1 MTAMIDCPPVSPHVL
16 YSELSLDDMSYGEP
30 DHSGPGLTSVGL
42 SLAASDTTPPCV
54 RLEKCRSPYG
64 IDEPMEEGGS
74 RWLKLRVTSDALLQ
88 WFDQLE
94 KKNVSMVADN
104 SESFFRRQLSEDYL
118 REMMYRRPVCDN
130 FGDSTLRLRVESTT
144 RVFLIRGSMS
154 RLGTVSDVQIGCTV
168 LPIVTISK
176 LWFSH
181 QIFGVSVVA
190 TDLLVWPSVPIG
202 MRFVF
207 ESESEP
213 EETPL
218 PAAVPASD
226 LWALEPEPPESGE
239 TAPPAEHVPL
249 GEAAP
254 DETSEATSS
263 SDNCPSDDE

>member
-1 MTAMIDCPPVSPHVL
+1 MIDCPPVSPHVL

-190 TDLLVWPSVPIG
+190 TDLLVWPSKRTQAAKRGFDFILPEPVP
-202 MRFVF
+202 
-207 ESESEP
+207 EA
-213 EETPL
+213 L
-218 PAAVPASD
+218 PAALPA
-226 LWALEPEPPESGE
+226 PEMPEGGEE
-239 TAPPAEHVPL
+239 TAAAAAAEESEVGPCDQPPAKKQRS
-249 GEAAP
+249 GS
-254 DETSEATSS
+254 SE
-263 SDNCPSDDE
+263 E